1 MLLADEPRC
10 FGEKSVFMDTDPR
23 YFKSE
28 VPVGV
33 SGEWVIEKV
42 VVPERGYDPK
52 EDRRPACFRFRP
64 GRYTCL
70 RTTSEVFMT
79 DRYDE
84 WWTQR
89 NAVREACRRGGH
101 VLITGLGLG
110 MVVEAICRTPACLV
124 GRITVLES
132 APDVIRLV
140 APYLHTRYGDRLE
153 IVQGDVFAWTP
164 PEDAHYS
171 VVWHD
176 IWANPEAPNVVRE
189 MDLLERRYAPFC
201 DWQGSWPRDY
211 IAALSEGRE
220 GGTSNAL
227 ARVQP

>member
-1 MLLADEPRC
+1 MH
-10 FGEKSVFMDTDPR
+10 TDPQ

-28 VPVGV
+28 VPAGV
-33 SGEWVIEKV
+33 SGKWVIEKIV
-42 VVPERGYDPK
+42 IPERAYDPK
-52 EDRRPACFRFRP
+52 EDLRPDCFKFRA
-64 GRYTCL
+64 GRYTSL
-70 RTTSEVFMT
+70 NNASEVFMT

-89 NAVREACRRGGH
+89 NAIREACRRGGH

-110 MVVEAICRTPACLV
+110 LVVEAIFRTPACPV
-124 GRITVLES
+124 ERITVLDY

-140 APYLHTRYGDRLE
+140 VPYLRAQFGDRLE

-164 PEDAHYS
+164 PEGAHYS

-176 IWANPEAPNVVRE
+176 IWANPEAPNVLPE
-189 MDLLERRYAPFC
+189 IDLLERRYAPFC

-211 IAALSEGRE
+211 VAALNEADVGVASA
-220 GGTSNAL
+220 S
-227 ARVQP
+227 